1 MDAFDLLDRKI
12 TDFLS
17 ENGITSPTPIQK
29 EAIPQILKGEENSL
43 LLAPTGSGKTEAA
56 VLPLLNR
63 LNEMRHRKE
72 LFGFYVLY
80 VTPLRALNRDVFKRI
95 EGLCEHLDLSV
106 QVRHGDT
113 TSYRRRKQAISP
125 PNLLIT
131 TPETLQAILP
141 GKRLRYHLKTVFAV
155 VVDEIHELADSKRG
169 TQLSIGL
176 DRLERLV
183 GKRIQRIGLSA
194 TVGNPDDVAALLSGP
209 KRHVRKIWA
218 GYDARQMQLDVVLP
232 QPTDGD
238 SGVARRLHYPPY
250 STARLR
256 YIVEQIANHKST
268 IVFTN
273 TRAFAEILGSKM
285 RGLSPPFEF
294 DVHHG
299 SLSKDVR
306 LAAEDRLKDGIS
318 KAIVATSSLELGI
331 DIGQADLVIQYS
343 SPREVRRALQRTGR
357 AGHGIGRVAKG
368 LFIATANL
376 DDITESAVIVRR
388 ALSNKVEPAA
398 IPEKSWDVLC
408 HQIAGVL
415 LDEDSLS
422 LDELHSR
429 IQVSYP
435 FRDTTREEL
444 KRLLDFMIDRKLV
457 KRVGTAIERW
467 GKTRIFYYERLSTIP
482 DVHQVTA
489 VDISSR
495 TGIGV
500 LDEDYVSENIGP
512 GSLFVIRG
520 RPYRVVSI
528 EEDEVLCAPAG
539 EEDSDAPR
547 WIGEMIPVPFEV
559 ATEVADVWGRVGRMG
574 RKHIASWLTQQYRM
588 SDAAQKHLIDM
599 VDKSIEALGTLSSAD
614 RIVIED
620 FGEGIVI
627 HAPYGTKTNET
638 LGIVVASLLTTRSG
652 VDVAV
657 EQDPY
662 RILLSSSE
670 RIDPQHVVDIFSDY
684 APLQASTVLRLA
696 MKNTQTFSSRFVHVA
711 RRMDVIRRDAKL
723 REVPVRLLIAIY
735 EETPVFEE
743 AMREVIADKM
753 DERRAMDVFDKV
765 RSDKIELQI
774 VRTAEPS
781 PLARLIIEERT
792 RFEVMGEI
800 TEEHE
805 VLRMMEERLMSS
817 KFRLLCIN
825 RHWNSVRTISTLEDK
840 VSCPVCGSRMVLA
853 IHPSQKDLE
862 RVLTKVSKGEK
873 LSPDEEKEYKRAMLS
888 ASLVSEYGKT
898 ALMVLAGRGI
908 GPSTASRIL
917 RPSRVTRRDLLQ
929 EIAKAEKMYAR
940 TRQFWD

>member
-1 MDAFDLLDRKI
+1 MNAFDLLDRRI

-17 ENGITSPTPIQK
+17 KDGITTPTPIQE
-29 EAIPQILKGEENSL
+29 EAIPRILKREESFL

-113 TSYRRRKQAISP
+113 TSYRRRKQAIFP
-125 PNLLIT
+125 PNFLIT

-194 TVGNPDDVAALLSGP
+194 TVGNPDDVASLLSGP
-209 KRHVRKIWA
+209 ERRVRKIWA
-218 GYDARQMQLDVVLP
+218 GYDARQMQLDVVMP

-238 SGVARRLHYPPY
+238 SAVARRLHYPPY

-256 YIVEQIANHKST
+256 YIVEQIANHEST

-273 TRAFAEILGSKM
+273 TRAFAEVLGSKM

-306 LAAEDRLKDGIS
+306 LAAEDRLKDGTS

-343 SPREVRRALQRTGR
+343 SPREVRRALQRSGR

-368 LFIATANL
+368 LFVATANL

-388 ALSNKVEPAA
+388 ALSNKVEEAA

-429 IQVSYP
+429 IQMSYP
-435 FRDTTREEL
+435 FRNTTREEL
-444 KRLLDFMIDRKLV
+444 KRLLDFMIDRKLI
-457 KRVGTAIERW
+457 KRVGTSIERW
-467 GKTRIFYYERLSTIP
+467 GKTRVFYYERLSTIP

-489 VDISSR
+489 IDISSR

-500 LDEDYVSENIGP
+500 LDEDYVSENIEP

-559 ATEVADVWGRVGRMG
+559 ATEVADVWTRVGRME
-574 RKHIASWLTQQYRM
+574 RKRIAPWLTRQYRM

-599 VDKSIEALGTLSSAD
+599 VDKSIEALGTLSSVD

-627 HAPYGTKTNET
+627 HVPYGTKTNET

-662 RILLSSSE
+662 RILLSSSGK
-670 RIDPQHVVDIFSDY
+670 IDPQYVVDIFSDY
-684 APLQASTVLRLA
+684 TPVQVSTVLRLA
-696 MKNTQTFSSRFVHVA
+696 MKNTQTFASRFVHVA

-723 REVPVRLLIAIY
+723 REVPVRLLIVIY

-753 DERRAMDVFDKV
+753 DEQRAMEVFDKV
-765 RSDKIELQI
+765 RNGKIGLHI
-774 VRTAEPS
+774 VRTTEPS
-781 PLARLIIEERT
+781 HLARLIIEEKT

-800 TEEHE
+800 TEEDE
-805 VLRMMEERLMSS
+805 VLRMMEERLLSS

-825 RHWNSVRTISTLEDK
+825 RHWNSVRTISTLEEV

-853 IHPSQKDLE
+853 VHPSQKDLE
-862 RVLTKVSKGEK
+862 RVLTKLSKGEK
-873 LSPDEEKEYKRAMLS
+873 LSADEEKKYKRAMLS
-888 ASLVSEYGKT
+888 ASLVSEYGRA

-917 RPSRVTRRDLLQ
+917 RPSRLARRSLLQ

>member
-1 MDAFDLLDRKI
+1 MNAFDILDGEILR
-12 TDFLS
+12 FLS
-17 ENGITSPTPIQK
+17 RDGILSPTPIQ
-29 EAIPQILKGEENSL
+29 ERAIPQLLKTEDNFL

-63 LNEMRHRKE
+63 LYEMQAESE

-95 EGLCEHLDLSV
+95 QGLCEHLGLSV

-113 TSYRRRKQAISP
+113 TQYQRRKQAILP

-141 GKRLRYHLKTVFAV
+141 GKRLRYHLKSVFAV

-169 TQLSIGL
+169 TQLSLGL

-194 TVGNPDDVAALLSGP
+194 TVGNPDDVGSLLSGP
-209 KRHVRKIWA
+209 DRPVRKIWA
-218 GYDARQMQLDVVLP
+218 GYDARQMQLDVVMP
-232 QPTDGD
+232 QPTDD
-238 SGVARRLHYPPY
+238 DIVMARRLHYPPH

-256 YIVEQIANHKST
+256 YIVDQISNHNST

-273 TRAFAEILGSKM
+273 TRSFAEVLGSKM
-285 RGLSPPFEF
+285 RGLDPSFDF

-306 LAAEDRLKDGIS
+306 LAAEDRLKEGKS

-343 SPREVRRALQRTGR
+343 SPREVRRALQRSGR
-357 AGHGIGRVAKG
+357 AGHGVGRKAKG

-388 ALSNKVEPAA
+388 ALSNKVEAAA
-398 IPEKSWDVLC
+398 IPERSWDVLC
-408 HQIAGVL
+408 HQIAGML
-415 LDEDSLS
+415 LDEDRLS
-422 LDELHSR
+422 FDEIHSR
-429 IQVSYP
+429 IRVAYP
-435 FRDTTREEL
+435 FRNVTREEL
-444 KRLLDFMIDRKLV
+444 ERVLDFMIDRKLV
-457 KRVGTAIERW
+457 KKEKDSIERW

-482 DVHQVTA
+482 DVQQVSA
-489 VDISSR
+489 IDITSR

-500 LDEDYVSENIGP
+500 LDEDYVSENIEA

-539 EEDSDAPR
+539 ESDSDAPR

-559 ATEVADVWGRVGRMG
+559 ATEVAEVWKRTGQMEKNRVVP
-574 RKHIASWLTQQYRM
+574 WLTQQYRL
-588 SDAAQKHLIDM
+588 SKEAQEH
-599 VDKSIEALGTLSSAD
+599 VIEAVAGSRQCLGKLSSKN

-620 FGEGIVI
+620 FGNGLVL
-627 HAPYGTKTNET
+627 HAPYGTKTNEA
-638 LGIVVASLLTTRSG
+638 LGIVIAALLTTRRG

-657 EQDPY
+657 ERDPY
-662 RILLSSSE
+662 RILFSSSE
-670 RIDPQHVVDIFSDY
+670 RIDPQHVLDVFSEY
-684 APLQASTVLRLA
+684 SPPQVSAVLRLA

-723 REVPVRLLIAIY
+723 REVPVRLLITIY
-735 EETPVFEE
+735 EDTPVFEE

-753 DERRAMDVFDKV
+753 DEQHTMEVFDRVSKGE
-765 RSDKIELQI
+765 IELHI
-774 VRTAEPS
+774 ATTERPS
-781 PLARLIIEERT
+781 PLARLILEERT

-800 TEEHE
+800 TEEDE
-805 VLRMMEERLMSS
+805 VLRMMEERLLST
-817 KFRLLCIN
+817 KFRLLCVN
-825 RHWNSVRTISTLEDK
+825 RHWNSVRTISTLEEE
-840 VSCPVCGSRMVLA
+840 VSCPICESKMILA
-853 IHPSQKDLE
+853 MHPSQKNVEKILA
-862 RVLTKVSKGEK
+862 KVSKGEK
-873 LSPDEEKEYKRAMLS
+873 LSQTERKEYRRAMLT
-888 ASLVSEYGKT
+888 ASLISEYGKT
-898 ALMVLAGRGI
+898 ALIVLAGRGI
-908 GPSTASRIL
+908 GPDTASRVL
-917 RPSRVTRRDLLQ
+917 RPGRLARRDLLQ
-929 EIAKAEKMYAR
+929 EIAKAEKTYAR

>member
-1 MDAFDLLDRKI
+1 MNAFDLLDRKI

-17 ENGITSPTPIQK
+17 KNGIISPTPIQE
-29 EAIPQILKGEENSL
+29 EAIPQILKGEESSL

-95 EGLCEHLDLSV
+95 QGLCEHLNLSV

-194 TVGNPDDVAALLSGP
+194 TVGNPDDVASLLSGP
-209 KRHVRKIWA
+209 RRQVRKIWA
-218 GYDARQMQLDVVLP
+218 GYNARQMQLDVVMP
-232 QPTDGD
+232 QPTDDD
-238 SGVARRLHYPPY
+238 SAVARRLHYPPY

-273 TRAFAEILGSKM
+273 TRAFAEVLGSKM

-306 LAAEDRLKDGIS
+306 LAAEDRLKDGSS

-331 DIGQADLVIQYS
+331 DIGQANLVIQYS
-343 SPREVRRALQRTGR
+343 SPREVRRALQRSGR
-357 AGHGIGRVAKG
+357 AGHGIGRVARG

-388 ALSNKVEPAA
+388 ALSNKVEEAA

-422 LDELHSR
+422 LDELLSR
-429 IQVSYP
+429 IQMSYP

-444 KRLLDFMIDRKLV
+444 KRLLDFMIDRRLI
-457 KRVGTAIERW
+457 KRMGTSIERW
-467 GKTRIFYYERLSTIP
+467 GKTRVFYYERLSTIP

-489 VDISSR
+489 IDISSR

-500 LDEDYVSENIGP
+500 LDEDYVSENIEP

-559 ATEVADVWGRVGRMG
+559 ATEVADVWTRVGRME
-574 RKHIASWLTQQYRM
+574 RKRIAPWLTQQYRM

-599 VDKSIEALGTLSSAD
+599 VDKSIQALGTLSSVD

-670 RIDPQHVVDIFSDY
+670 KIDPQHVVDIFSDY
-684 APLQASTVLRLA
+684 TPVQVSTVLRLA
-696 MKNTQTFSSRFVHVA
+696 MKNTQTFASRFVHVA

-723 REVPVRLLIAIY
+723 REVPVRLLIVIY

-753 DERRAMDVFDKV
+753 DEQRAMEVFDKV
-765 RSDKIELQI
+765 RNGKIELHI

-781 PLARLIIEERT
+781 PLARLIIEEKT

-805 VLRMMEERLMSS
+805 VLRMMEERLLSS

-825 RHWNSVRTISTLEDK
+825 RHWNSVRTISTLEEE

-853 IHPSQKDLE
+853 VHPSQKELE
-862 RVLTKVSKGEK
+862 RVLTKLSKGEK
-873 LSPDEEKEYKRAMLS
+873 LSPDEEKKYKRAMLS
-888 ASLVSEYGKT
+888 ASLVSEYGRA

-917 RPSRVTRRDLLQ
+917 RPSRLARRNLLQ